1 MTVKNALNFYN
12 WLIILH
18 AHNYYSSYMPAT
30 PLLSAQIFGVTD
42 IVEQLKTAPIQI
54 VTTLDSNNLT
64 MREFMCVF
72 WNENN
77 K

>member
-1 MTVKNALNFYN
+1 
-12 WLIILH
+12 
-18 AHNYYSSYMPAT
+18 MPAT